1 VETVREASGATYGQ
15 AAVGGLLNSREQP
28 DSRRSG
34 EITIRRGMDKST
46 AFTDWIKKTLAEGKP
61 DEARQD
67 VTIVVVDARQTPVRR
82 ITARDAV
89 DVVDLMRE

>member
-1 VETVREASGATYGQ
+1 
-15 AAVGGLLNSREQP
+15 
-28 DSRRSG
+28 
-34 EITIRRGMDKST
+34 MDKST
-46 AFTDWIKKTLAEGKP
+46 AFTDWIKKTLEEGTP

-67 VTIVVVDARQTPVRR
+67 VTIVVMDARQTPLRR